1 MIKLMAIRDNL
12 EDLRERVAMPETLG
26 EVVPLEVH
34 IENINLGIERLE
46 QQRESGRKVM
56 QERIAILSSR
66 AEAESRTMRIGEKD
80 L

>member
-1 MIKLMAIRDNL
+1 
-12 EDLRERVAMPETLG
+12 MPETLG
-26 EVVPLEVH
+26 EIVPLEVH

-56 QERIAILSSR
+56 QERIALLSSR